1 MKTDGKDLKK
11 MDTHA
16 YKHTMMHTSMKHIFA
31 GTVVCALTLVIF
43 LAFYSRMPESVPV
56 HFDSA
61 GIANS
66 YWPRNIVVFG
76 VPAACV
82 ILNVA
87 AGICLRK
94 REEKKAGMFYVLP
107 AAAVLVTAVMIF
119 LGVN

>member
-16 YKHTMMHTSMKHIFA
+16 FMQTMMHTSMKHIFA

-61 GIANS
+61 GTANS
-66 YWPRNIVVFG
+66 Y
-76 VPAACV
+76 
-82 ILNVA
+82 
-87 AGICLRK
+87 
-94 REEKKAGMFYVLP
+94 
-107 AAAVLVTAVMIF
+107 
-119 LGVN
+119 